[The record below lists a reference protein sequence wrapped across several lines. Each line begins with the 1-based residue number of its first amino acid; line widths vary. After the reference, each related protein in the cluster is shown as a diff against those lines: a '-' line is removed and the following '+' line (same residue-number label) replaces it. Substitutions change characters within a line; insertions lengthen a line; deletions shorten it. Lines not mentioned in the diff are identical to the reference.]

1 MRRKL
6 IITADDYGMCD
17 SVNQAIEDCL
27 ASGTVSATCVM
38 INMPANQHTPTL
50 RNRFPICS
58 IGIHWTLSE
67 GRPVLPA
74 GQVPSLVRANGG
86 FHSALEL
93 RRRWSCGR
101 VSLAEIRMELRAQYE
116 KFCAAAGQPD
126 FWNSHENFHVWPGL
140 FSACVAVGQELLIPA
155 MRSHRRFTV
164 PRSQTELE
172 YHWRHPSY
180 WLKGWAI
187 NEWSRRA
194 EAKGMLMP
202 DGRVYAPG
210 YDTDRDSL
218 KDVLRR
224 LKWPLVKRAVEFI
237 IHPAKRV
244 EKIFGNLT
252 ESRLREYAF
261 YRNPDLA
268 AFFNQQG
275 VQLATFEE
283 LRSN

>member
-1 MRRKL
+1 
-6 IITADDYGMCD
+6 
-17 SVNQAIEDCL
+17 
-27 ASGTVSATCVM
+27 
-38 INMPANQHTPTL
+38 
-50 RNRFPICS
+50 
-58 IGIHWTLSE
+58 
-67 GRPVLPA
+67 
-74 GQVPSLVRANGG
+74 
-86 FHSALEL
+86 
-93 RRRWSCGR
+93 
-101 VSLAEIRMELRAQYE
+101 
-116 KFCAAAGQPD
+116 
-126 FWNSHENFHVWPGL
+126 
-140 FSACVAVGQELLIPA
+140 
-155 MRSHRRFTV
+155 
-164 PRSQTELE
+164 
-172 YHWRHPSY
+172 
-180 WLKGWAI
+180 
-187 NEWSRRA
+187 
-194 EAKGMLMP
+194 MP